1 MGDYLR
7 IIQVI
12 AVGDSNYFD
21 RGDITYLVLKANPF
35 FLYIFNQGCVLDSE
49 NHDFNK

>member
-12 AVGDSNYFD
+12 TVSDSNYFD
-21 RGDITYLVLKANPF
+21 RGDITYLVLKAKSF
-35 FLYIFNQGCVLDSE
+35 FPSFLIKGVSLDSK

>member
-1 MGDYLR
+1 MEDYLR

-12 AVGDSNYFD
+12 TVGDINYFD

-35 FLYIFNQGCVLDSE
+35 FHFIFNQGCVLDNK

>member
-1 MGDYLR
+1 MEDYLR

-12 AVGDSNYFD
+12 AVSDSNYFD

-35 FLYIFNQGCVLDSE
+35 FPSFLIKGVS
-49 NHDFNK
+49 